1 MILINKQPLLILA
14 RNKGYPSLRQNIF
27 RLIIGFSAGQIQLI
41 DPLQKEYQMSR
52 LFNEDRS
59 IDKSAVT
66 CLKWVPG
73 QAQLFIA
80 SHASGN
86 MYVYNEEY
94 VCNPNPPAYQVQKQG
109 EGYSVHGLKSK
120 QSKNPVQRWTIGEG
134 AINQFEF
141 SGADAKFMATV
152 GQVRLGPFGP

>member
-1 MILINKQPLLILA
+1 M
-14 RNKGYPSLRQNIF
+14 LRKNF
-27 RLIIGFSAGQIQLI
+27 VRLIIGFSAGQIQLI

-59 IDKSAVT
+59 IDKSSVT
-66 CLKWVPG
+66 CLRWVPG
-73 QAQLFIA
+73 QPQLFIA

-94 VCNPNPPAYQVQKQG
+94 ACNPNPPAYQLHKQG
-109 EGYSVHGLKSK
+109 ENYSVHVLKSK
-120 QSKNPVQRWTIGEG
+120 QAKNPVQRWIIGEG

-141 SGADAKFMATV
+141 SGPDAKFMATC
-152 GQVRLGPFGP
+152 GQVILHL